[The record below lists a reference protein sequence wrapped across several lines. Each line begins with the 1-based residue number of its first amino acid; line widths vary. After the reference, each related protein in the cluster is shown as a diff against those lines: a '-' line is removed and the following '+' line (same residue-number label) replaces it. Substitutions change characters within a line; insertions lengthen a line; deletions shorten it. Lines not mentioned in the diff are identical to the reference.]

1 MLNLERFSSLDMEM
15 RHSVI
20 DFGMIKIR
28 RSLEVGM

>member
-1 MLNLERFSSLDMEM
+1 MLNLESVSSLDMEM

-20 DFGMIKIR
+20 DFGMIKIG